1 MKRLPLVLED
11 EPVTLTRRQQ
21 VFVDNLLAD
30 PNQSIKNAAIAAGCN
45 PDTVYVVASQMY
57 SSPRIKAEIK
67 RRTAKA
73 LKEFEIEGERILQE
87 LALVAT
93 SNLLDFGDVTEEGSF
108 KVNLRKMKSKLQA
121 GAIQEIY
128 IEGDKV
134 RIRLHPKLEALE
146 KLMRF
151 YYPNASKVEGEAKP
165 TVAML
170 DQIINSITINVK
182 DKEQVT
188 IQGQGQ

>member
-30 PNQSIKNAAIAAGCN
+30 PNQSIRNAAIAAGCN
-45 PDTVYVVASQMY
+45 PETVYVVASQMY
-57 SSPRIKAEIK
+57 SSPRVKAEIK

-73 LKEFEIEGERILQE
+73 LKELEIEGERILQE

-93 SNLLDFGDVTEEGSF
+93 SNLLDFGDITEEGGF
-108 KVNLRKMKSKLQA
+108 KVNLRKMKSKLHA
-121 GAIQEIY
+121 GSIQEIY
-128 IEGDKV
+128 IEGDKC

-146 KLMRF
+146 KLLRF

-188 IQGQGQ
+188 IQGQ